1 VRSTLGVGSVFYI
14 VMNRVHGT
22 DHLRAESRSGAVT
35 PPDRVLVIQE
45 DPRDQGQLVEAFTQ
59 AGFEVDAT
67 GDSAEALSQAR
78 DVRYAALTL
87 DLSLPSQR
95 GLDLLADI
103 RSQGASHATPVVG
116 VTMPTDESAATFS
129 IANLLCKPIRSDEIL
144 LAMAPYKLPESGR
157 ANVLVIDDDQIA
169 LDLMRATLKSIGI
182 EAVCEQDG
190 REALRHI
197 DQTRPDA
204 IILDLMMPEFDGFQ
218 VLDALQRLPAW
229 RHVPVY
235 VWTSLLLTEEEYAAL
250 ARSARAIVMKG
261 GGAMEDLLER
271 VRRLRPAIA
280 AVLDGEP
287 P

>member
-1 VRSTLGVGSVFYI
+1 
-14 VMNRVHGT
+14 MP
-22 DHLRAESRSGAVT
+22 AE
-35 PPDRVLVIQE
+35 E
-45 DPRDQGQLVEAFTQ
+45 K
-59 AGFEVDAT
+59 
-67 GDSAEALSQAR
+67 
-78 DVRYAALTL
+78 
-87 DLSLPSQR
+87 
-95 GLDLLADI
+95 
-103 RSQGASHATPVVG
+103 
-116 VTMPTDESAATFS
+116 SAAFAIT
-129 IANLLCKPIRSDEIL
+129 NLLCKPIRSEEIL
-144 LAMAPYKLPESGR
+144 LAMAPLKLLQSAR
-157 ANVLVIDDDQIA
+157 VRVLVIDDEQSA
-169 LDLMRATLKSIGI
+169 LDLMLATLNKIGI
-182 EAVCEQDG
+182 EAVCVQDG
-190 REALRHI
+190 RDALRHI